1 MMRVMKMLRIC
12 GWTARAAILMLC
24 ILVAAQSVSVHAE
37 PPHDHADCDHAAAP
51 QAHDDA
57 GHDHAHDHDAQAS
70 APHDHGSSTPSAD
83 PAAAS
88 HGSGCCGWFCS
99 AATLPPAVSCKP
111 LAAATMVAPLPLTG
125 LHDGA
130 RLAGLFR
137 PPRMPEHAA

>member
-1 MMRVMKMLRIC
+1 M
-12 GWTARAAILMLC
+12 TARAAVLLLG

-37 PPHDHADCDHAAAP
+37 PPHDHADCDHSAAP
-51 QAHDDA
+51 QALGGA
-57 GHDHAHDHDAQAS
+57 GHDHADDHDHDAQAS

-99 AATLPPAVSCKP
+99 AATLPLAMSCKP
-111 LAAATMVAPLPLTG
+111 LLTAIMVAPLPLTG